1 VTDNPLTVRHQVQ
14 TNLGRL
20 CSGTK
25 RAFALDGNNNVSTAE
40 SVAQRWKS
48 LSNSAKVA
56 IFCSAAGVL
65 LVAVTVMT
73 FCCIRQRKAGKKE
86 RAIADAEFE
95 KGATELL
102 AFRAEMNRQRT
113 MRMQNTSG
121 GGFGGKGHQRF

>member
-1 VTDNPLTVRHQVQ
+1 VQ
-14 TNLGRL
+14 TDLGPL

-25 RAFALDGNNNVSTAE
+25 RAFALDGNNNVSAAE
-40 SVAQRWKS
+40 SATRRWKS

-56 IFCSAAGVL
+56 IFCSVAGVL
-65 LVAVTVMT
+65 LVAIAVMT
-73 FCCIRQRKAGKKE
+73 FCCIRQRRAGKKE

-95 KGATELL
+95 KGTTELL

-121 GGFGGKGHQRF
+121 GFGGTGHQRF